1 MTRHVVV
8 TGGGSGIGRAIAAR
22 FAAAGDSVVILGRRA
37 NVLADTAAVLSGCV
51 RTVVCDASDP
61 ESVSGAITQ
70 MPDKVD
76 VLVNNAGGRARGVYE
91 GLAGLRDQWLADF
104 ECNVLPAVL
113 MTAAL
118 EDRLTVPGGRI
129 ITISS
134 LAALRGNGSYGAAK
148 AALHAWNHSLAAQW
162 GPRGVTANVVVPG
175 FIASTEFFGD
185 LPEGELA
192 RRAKQ
197 TLVGRVG
204 QPEDIASCVSFLA
217 SPEAGYITGELLH
230 SNGGAMLGR

>member
-1 MTRHVVV
+1 
-8 TGGGSGIGRAIAAR
+8 
-22 FAAAGDSVVILGRRA
+22 
-37 NVLADTAAVLSGCV
+37 
-51 RTVVCDASDP
+51 
-61 ESVSGAITQ
+61 
-70 MPDKVD
+70 
-76 VLVNNAGGRARGVYE
+76 
-91 GLAGLRDQWLADF
+91 
-104 ECNVLPAVL
+104 